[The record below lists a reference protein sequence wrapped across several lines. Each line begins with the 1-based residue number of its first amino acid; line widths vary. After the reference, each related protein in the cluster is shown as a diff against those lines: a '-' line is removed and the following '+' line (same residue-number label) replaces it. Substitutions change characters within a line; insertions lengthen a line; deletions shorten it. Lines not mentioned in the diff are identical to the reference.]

1 MQKGKTQKE
10 KTLMAGVFTRLFTV
24 MLIGMMC
31 SILCNVIDSAITGQ
45 FLGRDAVAAVGLTGP
60 IISLIGL
67 VNALFVAGT
76 GQLCTE
82 SMGKA
87 DIGRVNQIF
96 STTVVSV
103 MGFGCLMTAFFA
115 GISPMFL
122 PLIAK
127 GADPQVMKMAEDYL
141 RGYSFIIIPMSL
153 SSLLNSLFALD
164 NDQKR
169 SMGFA
174 LIILVGDVALDLLNV
189 FVFHGGLLGMALAS
203 VISAVIGLFYLLL
216 HFRKEGHLLRFSLN
230 NLNFG
235 VIPRVLVYGLAGAV
249 PMLMGSF
256 KTGSFNYVLL
266 KAGGTDAIAAY
277 SAAGGAFIL
286 LLSLTTTIQSTT
298 ATLTGLAFGEENTD
312 SISEVLRISLVFSY
326 RIYLVIGAILFA
338 LAGPVSSIFLRTDV
352 VSLRQLA
359 ISFVRFMVFQNLF
372 VIATYALSG
381 SFAGTGHIR
390 LNYLVSIFRD
400 GLFPCLLVL
409 ILGFT
414 FGLQG
419 AQASL
424 PVAGLLTLLSIICI
438 PAVINRRFP
447 RSIRDLLIL
456 PKDFGPKPGE
466 CFEAT
471 AKDMKQVV
479 DMSEKA
485 RQFCLKRGED
495 EKMANHVA
503 LFIEEMA
510 KNTVQYG
517 FEKVRN
523 GRIELRLILRDQKK
537 MIRIK
542 DNGRPFDP
550 LRWLEENN
558 PKDPEKNMGI
568 RMLVALAKK
577 VHYIPGMELNNIIVE
592 L

>member
-203 VISAVIGLFYLLL
+203 VIGAVIGLFYLLL

-249 PMLMGSF
+249 PMLMGSI

-409 ILGFT
+409 ILGLT

-419 AQASL
+419 VQASL
-424 PVAGLLTLLSIICI
+424 PASGLLTLFGCICI

-447 RSIRDLLIL
+447 RSVRDLLIL

-466 CFEAT
+466 CFEAS
-471 AKDMKQVV
+471 AKDMDQVV
-479 DMSEKA
+479 EMSEKA

-495 EKMANHVA
+495 QKMANHVA

-537 MIRIK
+537 IIRIK

-558 PKDPEKNMGI
+558 PKDPGKNMGI

-577 VHYIPGMELNNIIVE
+577 VYYIPGMELNNIIVE

>member
-409 ILGFT
+409 ILGLT

-471 AKDMKQVV
+471 AKDMEQVV

-495 EKMANHVA
+495 EKMAIHVA

-558 PKDPEKNMGI
+558 PKDPGKNMGI

>member
-249 PMLMGSF
+249 PMLMGSI

-409 ILGFT
+409 ILGLT

-424 PVAGLLTLLSIICI
+424 PASGLLTLFGCICI

-447 RSIRDLLIL
+447 RSVRDLLIL
-456 PKDFGPKPGE
+456 PKDFGPKPDE
-466 CFEAT
+466 CFEAS
-471 AKDMKQVV
+471 AKDMDQVV
-479 DMSEKA
+479 EMSEKA

-495 EKMANHVA
+495 QKMANHVA

-537 MIRIK
+537 IIRIK

>member
-127 GADPQVMKMAEDYL
+127 GVDPQVMKMAEDYL

-409 ILGFT
+409 ILGLS

-424 PVAGLLTLLSIICI
+424 PASGLLTLFGCICI

-447 RSIRDLLIL
+447 RSVRDLLIL

-466 CFEAT
+466 CFEAS
-471 AKDMKQVV
+471 AKDMDQVV
-479 DMSEKA
+479 EMSEKA

-495 EKMANHVA
+495 QKMANYVA

-537 MIRIK
+537 IIRIK

>member
-1 MQKGKTQKE
+1 MQKD
-10 KTLMAGVFTRLFTV
+10 KTLMEGVFSRLFTV

-87 DIGRVNQIF
+87 DVGKVNQIF
-96 STTVVSV
+96 STMVVCV
-103 MGFGCLMTAFFA
+103 VGFGCLMTVFFA

-122 PLIAK
+122 PLVAK

-141 RGYSFIIIPMSL
+141 RGYSLIIIPMSL

-216 HFRKEGHLLRFSLN
+216 HFRKEGHILRFSMN
-230 NLNFG
+230 NLNFRE
-235 VIPRVLVYGLAGAV
+235 VPRVLVYGLAGGV
-249 PMLMGSF
+249 PMLMGSLR
-256 KTGSFNYVLL
+256 TGIFNSVLL
-266 KAGGTDAIAAY
+266 KTGGTDAIAAY

-286 LLSLTTTIQSTT
+286 LMSLTTTIQSAT
-298 ATLTGLAFGEENTD
+298 ATLSGLAFGEENAD
-312 SISEVLRISLVFSY
+312 SISDVLRISLKFSY
-326 RIYLVIGAILFA
+326 RVYLVIGTILFV

-352 VSLRQLA
+352 VSLKQLA
-359 ISFVRFMVFQNLF
+359 ESFTRFMAIQNLF
-372 VIATYALSG
+372 VIATYSLSG
-381 SFAGTGHIR
+381 SFAGTGHIK

-400 GLFPCLLVL
+400 GLFPGLLVV
-409 ILGFT
+409 ILGNA
-414 FGLQG
+414 FGILG
-419 AQASL
+419 AQTSL

-471 AKDMKQVV
+471 AKDMEQVV

-558 PKDPEKNMGI
+558 PKDPSQNMGI
-568 RMLVALAKK
+568 RMIVALAKK

>member
-409 ILGFT
+409 ILGLT

-438 PAVINRRFP
+438 PAVINRRFS

-471 AKDMKQVV
+471 AKDMEQVV

-558 PKDPEKNMGI
+558 PKDPSQNMGI
-568 RMLVALAKK
+568 RMIVALAKK

>member
-1 MQKGKTQKE
+1 M
-10 KTLMAGVFTRLFTV
+10 
-24 MLIGMMC
+24 
-31 SILCNVIDSAITGQ
+31 
-45 FLGRDAVAAVGLTGP
+45 
-60 IISLIGL
+60 
-67 VNALFVAGT
+67 
-76 GQLCTE
+76 
-82 SMGKA
+82 
-87 DIGRVNQIF
+87 
-96 STTVVSV
+96 
-103 MGFGCLMTAFFA
+103 
-115 GISPMFL
+115 
-122 PLIAK
+122 
-127 GADPQVMKMAEDYL
+127 
-141 RGYSFIIIPMSL
+141 
-153 SSLLNSLFALD
+153 
-164 NDQKR
+164 
-169 SMGFA
+169 
-174 LIILVGDVALDLLNV
+174 
-189 FVFHGGLLGMALAS
+189 
-203 VISAVIGLFYLLL
+203 
-216 HFRKEGHLLRFSLN
+216 
-230 NLNFG
+230 
-235 VIPRVLVYGLAGAV
+235 
-249 PMLMGSF
+249 
-256 KTGSFNYVLL
+256 
-266 KAGGTDAIAAY
+266 
-277 SAAGGAFIL
+277 
-286 LLSLTTTIQSTT
+286 
-298 ATLTGLAFGEENTD
+298 
-312 SISEVLRISLVFSY
+312 
-326 RIYLVIGAILFA
+326 IGAILFA

-409 ILGFT
+409 ILGLT

-471 AKDMKQVV
+471 AKDMEQVV

-495 EKMANHVA
+495 QKMANHVA

-537 MIRIK
+537 IIRIK

-558 PKDPEKNMGI
+558 PKDPSQNMGI
-568 RMLVALAKK
+568 RMIVALAKK

>member
-1 MQKGKTQKE
+1 MN
-10 KTLMAGVFTRLFTV
+10 GVFSRLFTV
-24 MLIGMMC
+24 MLVGMMC
-31 SILCNVIDSAITGQ
+31 SFLCNVIDSAITGQ
-45 FLGRDAVAAVGLTGP
+45 FLGRNAVAAVALTAP
-60 IISLIGL
+60 IVSLIGL

-87 DIGRVNQIF
+87 DVGRVNQIF
-96 STTVVSV
+96 STMVVCV
-103 MGFGCLMTAFFA
+103 TGFGFLMTVLFEGF
-115 GISPMFL
+115 SPMFL
-122 PLIAK
+122 PFIAK

-141 RGYSFIIIPMSL
+141 RGYSLIIIPMSL
-153 SSLLNSLFALD
+153 SSLFNSLFALD

-169 SMGFA
+169 SLGFA
-174 LIILVGDVALDLLNV
+174 VILLIGDVVLDLLNV

-203 VISAVIGLFYLLL
+203 VVSSMIGLLYLLL
-216 HFRKEGHLLRFSLN
+216 HFRQEGHILRFSTTR
-230 NLNFG
+230 LNFRD
-235 VIPRVLVYGLAGAV
+235 VPRVLVYGLAGAI

-256 KTGSFNYVLL
+256 RTGSFNYVLL
-266 KAGGTDAIAAY
+266 KTGGTDAIAAF

-286 LLSLTTTIQSTT
+286 LTSLTMTIQSVT
-298 ATLTGLAFGEENTD
+298 ASLSGLAFGEEDAD
-312 SISEVLRISLVFSY
+312 SLSQILHISLVFSY
-326 RIYLVIGAILFA
+326 RVYLAIGAILFV
-338 LAGPVSSIFLRTDV
+338 LAGPVSSVFLRTDV
-352 VSLRQLA
+352 VALRRLA
-359 ISFVRFMVFQNLF
+359 ATFIRFMVIQNLF
-372 VIATYALSG
+372 VIATYSFSG
-381 SFAGTGHIR
+381 SFAGTGRIK

-409 ILGFT
+409 ILGLG
-414 FGLQG
+414 FGVPG
-419 AQASL
+419 AEASL
-424 PVAGLLTLLSIICI
+424 PVAGLLTLMSCIGI

-447 RSIRDLLIL
+447 RSVRDLLIL
-456 PKDFGPKPGE
+456 PKDFGPKPGQ
-466 CFEAT
+466 CFEAS
-471 AKDMKQVV
+471 AKDLEQVV

-485 RQFCLKRGED
+485 RQFCLERGED

-523 GRIELRLILRDQKK
+523 GRIELKLILKDQKK
-537 MIRIK
+537 MIRLK

-558 PKDPEKNMGI
+558 PENPEENMGI
-568 RMLVALAKK
+568 RMIVGLSKK
-577 VHYIPGMELNNIIVE
+577 VQYIPGMELNNIIVD

>member
-409 ILGFT
+409 ILGLT

-424 PVAGLLTLLSIICI
+424 PASGLLTLFGCICI

-447 RSIRDLLIL
+447 RSVRDLLIL

-466 CFEAT
+466 CFEAS
-471 AKDMKQVV
+471 AKDMDQVV
-479 DMSEKA
+479 EMSEKA

-495 EKMANHVA
+495 QKMANHVA

-577 VHYIPGMELNNIIVE
+577 VYYIPGMELNNIIVE

>member
-409 ILGFT
+409 ILGLT

-456 PKDFGPKPGE
+456 PKDFGPKSGE

-471 AKDMKQVV
+471 AKDMEQVV

-558 PKDPEKNMGI
+558 PKDPSQNMGI
-568 RMLVALAKK
+568 RMIVALAKK

>member
-45 FLGRDAVAAVGLTGP
+45 FLGRDAVVAVGLTGP

-249 PMLMGSF
+249 PMLMGSI

-409 ILGFT
+409 ILGLT

-419 AQASL
+419 VQASL
-424 PVAGLLTLLSIICI
+424 PASGLLTLFGCICI

-447 RSIRDLLIL
+447 RSVRDLLIL

-466 CFEAT
+466 CFEAS
-471 AKDMKQVV
+471 AKDMDQVV
-479 DMSEKA
+479 EMSEKA

-495 EKMANHVA
+495 QKMANHVA

-537 MIRIK
+537 IIRIK

-558 PKDPEKNMGI
+558 PKDPGKNMGI

-577 VHYIPGMELNNIIVE
+577 VYYIPGMELNNIIVE

>member
-1 MQKGKTQKE
+1 MQKEKTQKE

-127 GADPQVMKMAEDYL
+127 GADPRVMKMAEDYL

-409 ILGFT
+409 ILGLT

-424 PVAGLLTLLSIICI
+424 PASGLLTLFGCICI

-447 RSIRDLLIL
+447 RSVRDLLIL

-466 CFEAT
+466 CFEAS
-471 AKDMKQVV
+471 AKDMDQVV
-479 DMSEKA
+479 EMSEKA

-495 EKMANHVA
+495 QKMANHVA

-537 MIRIK
+537 IIRIK

>member
-127 GADPQVMKMAEDYL
+127 GVDPQVMKMAEDYL

-256 KTGSFNYVLL
+256 KTGPFNYVLL

-409 ILGFT
+409 ILGLS

-424 PVAGLLTLLSIICI
+424 PASGLLTLFGCICI

-447 RSIRDLLIL
+447 RSVRDLLIL

-466 CFEAT
+466 CFEAS
-471 AKDMKQVV
+471 AKDMDQVV
-479 DMSEKA
+479 EMSEKA

-495 EKMANHVA
+495 QKMANHVA

-537 MIRIK
+537 IIRIK

-558 PKDPEKNMGI
+558 PKDPGKNMGI